1 MNETIR
7 WHKMK
12 WREYGEVESLLK
24 RREQWCVA
32 ACGKYLD
39 KSSRGPVWTLR
50 GPNGGVSALIV
61 QSKRNLLPVF
71 CGGREIPPPRFL
83 CGIFGV
89 TPIHSVQGLLEETVT
104 LQNRMEPFGLYASE
118 NIDYELMSID
128 RPPAAGGSGGPAG
141 LVLRRPQYT
150 DMNALA
156 ALHAAYEQEEV
167 LPRDAVFYP
176 AASRM
181 NIERIFAC
189 QQVLTAEL
197 GGRMV
202 GKINTSAASFSRW
215 QIGGVYV
222 HPDYRGRGIAVRMTA
237 EFVRSLVAQGRGVSL
252 FVRKTNAAA
261 RRVYRRLGFTALA
274 DYRIAYYPG

>member
-12 WREYGEVESLLK
+12 WRECGEVESLLR

-50 GPNGGVSALIV
+50 GPADGVSALII

-71 CGGREIPPPRFL
+71 CGGREIPPPQFL
-83 CGIFGV
+83 YGIFGAA
-89 TPIHSVQGLLEETVT
+89 PIHSVQGLLEEVET
-104 LQNRMEPFGLYASE
+104 LQNHMEPFGLYASE

-128 RPPAAGGSGGPAG
+128 QPPVAGSGGPAG
-141 LVLRRPQYT
+141 MVLRRPQYT

-156 ALHAAYEQEEV
+156 ALHAAYEREEV
-167 LPRDAVFYP
+167 LPRGAVFYP
-176 AASRM
+176 ASSRM
-181 NIERIFAC
+181 NAERIFTH
-189 QQVLTAEL
+189 QQVRAAEL
-197 GGRMV
+197 GGRLV

-222 HPDYRGRGIAVRMTA
+222 HPDYRGLGIASRMAA
-237 EFVRSLVAQGRGVSL
+237 EFVRSLIIQGRGVSL
-252 FVRKTNAAA
+252 FVKKTNFAA